1 MGNLISYMEYH
12 SATGTCTIE
21 IPHKNRF
28 SIILVSKNRVA
39 NLYCIIYGQII
50 PIVENN
56 DNFSTSID
64 DTGRIVT
71 ITSLLSYYQI
81 GVIKTTK

>member
-1 MGNLISYMEYH
+1 MVYCLE
-12 SATGTCTIE
+12 AGTYTIE
-21 IPHKNRF
+21 IPSKNSF
-28 SIILVSKNRVA
+28 LIILVSKNRIG

-56 DNFSTSID
+56 KDFSASID

-71 ITSLLSYYQI
+71 ITASTGYYQI
-81 GVIKTTK
+81 GVIIPTK